1 MLINDFSAYSLQ
13 GNREQN
19 EVLTCESYFDV
30 AVDELVSQ
38 DAGLNA
44 ITIWEKAVSMAL
56 NDVFGTTNDFELHF
70 NYRNSYVYVDSV
82 TAENIEDFD
91 IKAEVFEDLIG
102 FPIERMNRDS
112 SWALKNRLCNYND
125 WGTET
130 YTHHYTHISD
140 AANIEINVKTAVTNL
155 EDLKKNYSG
164 NEKRNLAGFLLD
176 IEEAIGLP
184 NPQHKSSKYG
194 FVDINGK
201 QISVR
206 LSNHNADCNTYVN
219 NDNAIYP
226 YNISIVIK
234 RKKSGNTFKANDDV
248 ILDEYVFLGRKFN
261 KTDNPFVKIIDS
273 IIGFLRNGYFY
284 DETGFA
290 RHNNSPTFDPI
301 EDSIIYYDNCFIRRI
316 CF

>member
-1 MLINDFSAYSLQ
+1 MRFNNTNAHSLQ

-30 AVDELVSQ
+30 AIEELISRGV
-38 DAGLNA
+38 GLNA
-44 ITIWEKAVSMAL
+44 KTIWKEAMCMAL
-56 NDVFGTTNDFELHF
+56 YDVFGDANEFELHF
-70 NYRNSYVYVDSV
+70 NYRNSYVYVDFV
-82 TAENIEDFD
+82 KVENIEDFD
-91 IKAEVFEDLIG
+91 IKAEVFEDLTG
-102 FPIERMNRDS
+102 FAIVYKSRETS
-112 SWALKNRLCNYND
+112 FAQKNRLRNFND

-130 YTHHYTHISD
+130 YTHHYNRISD
-140 AANIEINVKTAVTNL
+140 AANIEINVKTAIENL

-164 NEKRNLAGFLLD
+164 NDKRNLADFLLD
-176 IEEAIGLP
+176 IEDAIGLP
-184 NPQHKSSKYG
+184 NPQHKASKYG

-206 LSNHNADCNTYVN
+206 LSNHNADCNTYVK

-234 RKKSGNTFKANDDV
+234 RKRSGNTFKPNDDV
-248 ILDEYVFLGRKFN
+248 ILDEYVFLGRKFS

-273 IIGFLRNGYFY
+273 IIGFLQNGYFY

-290 RHNNSPTFDPI
+290 RHNNSPRFETI
-301 EDSIIYYDNCFIRRI
+301 EDSIIYYDKCLIRRI